1 MQPGFIAGFLVLLVL
16 AVGSFWYSR
25 DEPAYAAQ
33 GEAQKQAA
41 AFASDLFKPDAQ
53 AAPQPPTQTA
63 AAATPQQTTIT
74 SNDKQQEASRSNGQ
88 LRDMILQNHMHATL
102 RTTEGDITIELMQA
116 DAPHTVANF
125 VKLAKEGFYDGT
137 KFHRVIKGFMI
148 QGGDPLTKDDTAMA
162 RWGTGGPG
170 YQFADEIKASNRN
183 DTYTIS
189 MANSGPN
196 TNGSQFFINVGANNF
211 LDTKHTVFGKV
222 VSGMDVVKIIENVK
236 TEEADQPVE
245 AVVIE
250 SVTLN

>member
-1 MQPGFIAGFLVLLVL
+1 MIVFVLVLLGVWFFTR
-16 AVGSFWYSR
+16 SKNKEENIIDS
-25 DEPAYAAQ
+25 
-33 GEAQKQAA
+33 
-41 AFASDLFKPDAQ
+41 
-53 AAPQPPTQTA
+53 T
-63 AAATPQQTTIT
+63 
-74 SNDKQQEASRSNGQ
+74 NQEKN
-88 LRDMILQNHMHATL
+88 MTATL
-102 RTTEGDITIELMQA
+102 HTNQGDITIEFFKLQA
-116 DAPHTVANF
+116 PNTVANF
-125 VKLAKEGFYDGT
+125 IKLAKEGFYDGI

-148 QGGDPLTKDDTAMA
+148 QAGDPLTKDDSKMDL
-162 RWGTGGPG
+162 WGTGGPG
-170 YQFADEIKASNRN
+170 YSFADEIKASNRN